1 MTKPRAHRSARAG
14 EPPSAAPT
22 AAASAAPTAAAS
34 AAPTTAATAAPTA
47 AATAAR
53 TAAART
59 AAPTA
64 APSVAAPQGDEQV
77 VLDADSNHPLPRELG
92 ELIAAA
98 RAAQGKAY
106 APYSGFAVGA
116 AVRLGDGRIFTGA
129 NVENASYGLAVCAER
144 TAVLAAVFAGGRQVV
159 AVAVCTS
166 LWPPAAPCGMCRQTL
181 AEFAHDAEVVL
192 CSPSGPAQRTR
203 LSVLLPHAFR
213 PADLEQF
220 AAQTPPGPKRRP

>member
-1 MTKPRAHRSARAG
+1 MTKPRAHRSAG
-14 EPPSAAPT
+14 GGDPPPTPVPSAAPR
-22 AAASAAPTAAAS
+22 AAAPGAATPGAAAPG
-34 AAPTTAATAAPTA
+34 AATPKD
-47 AATAAR
+47 
-53 TAAART
+53 
-59 AAPTA
+59 
-64 APSVAAPQGDEQV
+64 DELV
-77 VLDADSNHPLPRELG
+77 VLDADSRQPLPRELG

-98 RAAQGKAY
+98 RAVQGRAY

-144 TAVLAAVFAGGRQVV
+144 TAVLAAVLAGGRQVV

-203 LSVLLPHAFR
+203 LAVLLPHAFR
-213 PADLEQF
+213 PSDLEQF
-220 AAQTPPGPKRRP
+220 AEQSAPAGRAKRRT